1 MKNKI
6 IYIALIIIKY
16 FLYINFY
23 KLMLPYEFCSL
34 NDTFLVEKFKVC

>member
-16 FLYINFY
+16 FIYISIY
-23 KLMLPYEFCSL
+23 KLMLPYEFFSL
-34 NDTFLVEKFKVC
+34 NDTFLTEKFKVC